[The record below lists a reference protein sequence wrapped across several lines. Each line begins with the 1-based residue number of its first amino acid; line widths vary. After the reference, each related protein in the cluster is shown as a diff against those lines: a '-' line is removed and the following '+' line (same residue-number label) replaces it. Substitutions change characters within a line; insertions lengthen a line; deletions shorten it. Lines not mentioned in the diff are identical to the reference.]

1 MNYSQCI
8 ANFNLALQNKKL
20 RDALKFIREAVI
32 ADPKQIEGWK
42 KLAML
47 YLVDMGKSDDAV
59 RVLKRALKL
68 HPQNPILFDRS

>member
-47 YLVDMGKSDDAV
+47 YLVDMGEKLDNAV

-68 HPQNPILFDRS
+68 HPQNPIP

>member
-42 KLAML
+42 KLAVL
-47 YLVDMGKSDDAV
+47 YLVDMEKV
-59 RVLKRALKL
+59 RRRASFKAGA
-68 HPQNPILFDRS
+68 

>member
-47 YLVDMGKSDDAV
+47 YLVDMGKSDNAV